1 MDDIIINGRITI
13 PSSAVSFRYTR
24 SGGKG
29 GQNVN
34 KVSTRVE
41 LLLDAAK
48 IRAGERLMQL
58 IMSRLQSKLDSDGL
72 LRIVSQESR
81 SQWQNKQTAIE
92 KLSALIEAASQQ
104 DPYRVATKPSRSS
117 KIVRV
122 ESKKKTGVKKHLRS
136 KRFDMDHDQ

>member
-41 LLLDAAK
+41 LLLDASK
-48 IRAGERLMQL
+48 IRASERLLLL
-58 IMSRLQSKLDSDGL
+58 IMSRMQNKLDSEGL

-81 SQWQNKQTAIE
+81 SQWQNKQSAVE
-92 KLSALIEAASQQ
+92 KLTVLIEAASKQ

-122 ESKKKTGVKKHLRS
+122 ESKKKAGVKKQLRR
-136 KRFDMDHDQ
+136 KRFDQSHDQ

>member
-1 MDDIIINGRITI
+1 MDDIIINDRITI
-13 PSSAVSFRYTR
+13 PAGAVSFKYSR

-41 LLLDAAK
+41 LMLEAGK
-48 IRAGERLMQL
+48 IRASERLRTYIL
-58 IMSRLQSKLDSDGL
+58 SKLRGKLDSEGI

-81 SQWQNKQTAIE
+81 SQWQNKQSAIE
-92 KLSALIEAASQQ
+92 KLQDIVEAASKQ
-104 DPYRVATKPSRSS
+104 DPFRVATKPSRAS

-122 ESKKKTGVKKHLRS
+122 ESKKKAGERKILRR
-136 KRFDMDHDQ
+136 KRFDAGDD

>member
-1 MDDIIINGRITI
+1 MEDIIINERITI
-13 PSSAVSFRYTR
+13 PSGAIKFKYTR

-41 LLLDAAK
+41 LLLEAGK
-48 IRAGERLMQL
+48 IRTSERLLSL
-58 IMSRLQSKLDSDGL
+58 IMMRLQNKLDSEGI

-81 SQWQNKQTAIE
+81 SQWQNKQSAVE
-92 KLSALIEAASQQ
+92 KLTGIIETAAKQET
-104 DPYRVATKPSRSS
+104 YRVATKPSRSS

-122 ESKKKTGVKKHLRS
+122 ETKKKAGARKHLRS
-136 KRFDMDHDQ
+136 KKFDLNND